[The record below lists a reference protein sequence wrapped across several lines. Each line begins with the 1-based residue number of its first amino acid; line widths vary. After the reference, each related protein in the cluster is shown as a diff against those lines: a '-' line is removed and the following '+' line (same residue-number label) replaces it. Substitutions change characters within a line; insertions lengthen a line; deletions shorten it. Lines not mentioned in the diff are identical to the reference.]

1 MYIVQIKNHSDVTR
15 VLITG
20 VGPVSGP
27 FSLFCIAWRSKRW
40 LFHPQDKSGPSFTS
54 SAPIFISQT
63 AKDGQT
69 LKRVPTLRATI
80 SIRSTK
86 PAILDW
92 PRSDPGRRSLFSAI
106 TFGLCHLAIVFTC
119 AQNRH
124 CSVPPSRSGE
134 RLQSRRSQQSHSI
147 HSGRYRDC
155 RTPAPRSRS
164 VKDSITQVHGGT
176 VAKLSVE
183 PVYSLR
189 SSPIT
194 F

>member
-54 SAPIFISQT
+54 SAPSFISQN

-106 TFGLCHLAIVFTC
+106 AFGLCHLAI
-119 AQNRH
+119 A
-124 CSVPPSRSGE
+124 
-134 RLQSRRSQQSHSI
+134 L
-147 HSGRYRDC
+147 
-155 RTPAPRSRS
+155 
-164 VKDSITQVHGGT
+164 
-176 VAKLSVE
+176 
-183 PVYSLR
+183 
-189 SSPIT
+189 SSPVPKTAIVPCHQAVQESDYKAVEANKAILSYSST
-194 F
+194 PVQVREGFHHPSSRWDSCQTSRGTDQVTP